1 LILLASASTR
11 TKAGMGL
18 ALLLTVSDSQPEFT
32 VGLSRHNSRNEYNV
46 KLKFSCRN
54 YLESLQANK
63 RRVKNRE

>member
-1 LILLASASTR
+1 
-11 TKAGMGL
+11 MGL

-46 KLKFSCRN
+46 KLKLSCRN